1 MRIAVLSGKGGTG
14 KTMVSVNL
22 ACTLGNAAYIDCD
35 VEEPNGHL
43 FLKPDAPQVEVVYK
57 SVPGFDAEKCTGC
70 RKCVDFCRF
79 NALAYIRGKH
89 KLFEDVCHYCGGC
102 ALVCPAD
109 AVTEERR
116 PVGELVRGM
125 HGDTLCVTGRLK
137 LGEGSGTPV
146 VKAALKA
153 GFGSGRDV
161 VIDCPP
167 GSGCS
172 VLESVEDADYCVIV
186 AEPTAFGLHNMQ
198 MVHRL
203 TALMRKPCGVVIN
216 KEDGSYA
223 PLEDYCR
230 ENKLPILLRV
240 PYREDYA
247 ALCASG
253 AILRERDGDA
263 AQMFDGL
270 LRALKQRMGG
280 EAS

>member
-1 MRIAVLSGKGGTG
+1 MNIAVLSGKGGTG

-22 ACTLGNAAYIDCD
+22 ACTAGCAVYIDCD
-35 VEEPNGHL
+35 VEEPNGYL
-43 FLKPDAPQVEVVYK
+43 FLKPENTEVQTVYK
-57 SVPGFDAEKCTGC
+57 SIPSFDNEKCTGC

-79 NALAYIRGKH
+79 NALVYLRGKH

-102 ALVCPAD
+102 ELVCPEK
-109 AVTEERR
+109 AVGEARL
-116 PVGELVRGM
+116 PVGEVITGC
-125 HGDTLCVTGRLK
+125 HGETIAVTGRLK

-146 VKAALKA
+146 VKAALREGLSHSLPA
-153 GFGSGRDV
+153 

-172 VLESVEDADYCVIV
+172 VLESVEDADYCILV

-203 TALMRKPCGVVIN
+203 VQLMKKPCGVVIN
-216 KEDGSYA
+216 KEDLPYP
-223 PLEDYCR
+223 PLEEYCVGCG
-230 ENKLPILLRV
+230 LPILARI

-253 AILRERDGDA
+253 EILCEHDSKAAEIFRDLLKKIGGGA
-263 AQMFDGL
+263 A
-270 LRALKQRMGG
+270 
-280 EAS
+280 